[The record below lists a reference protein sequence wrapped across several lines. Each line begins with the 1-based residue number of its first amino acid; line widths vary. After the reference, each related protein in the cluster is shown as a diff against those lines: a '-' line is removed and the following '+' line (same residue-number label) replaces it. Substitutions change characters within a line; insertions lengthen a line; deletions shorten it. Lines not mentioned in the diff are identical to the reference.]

1 MTAFWDVHFK
11 KLLHCLLF
19 QTLLLKNLNITIF
32 GKRSG
37 SGHKNRKPDPVGAL
51 HYGVPN
57 VGPKGPPKPSTG
69 VKRKSHWGPEL
80 LVIIYYIP

>member
-1 MTAFWDVHFK
+1 MRHDSILGCPIKKIAPLSTVPDPFAKKPKYYHFR
-11 KLLHCLLF
+11 
-19 QTLLLKNLNITIF
+19 
-32 GKRSG
+32 KRSG

-69 VKRKSHWGPEL
+69 VKRKSP
-80 LVIIYYIP
+80 